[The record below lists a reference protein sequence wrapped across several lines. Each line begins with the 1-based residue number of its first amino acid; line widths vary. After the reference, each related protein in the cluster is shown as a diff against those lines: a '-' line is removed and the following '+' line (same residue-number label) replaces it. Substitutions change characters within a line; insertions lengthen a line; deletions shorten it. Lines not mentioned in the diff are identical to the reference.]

1 VTATLDPAPAE
12 AAAAPPTAAAP
23 AWYRRRGVQAAAGVG
38 LVLVVAQVVLRGTTV
53 FPTNWYMTL
62 GDRMREFRSWV
73 QRNRTSNFVIAHV
86 LRPIGDAVLWLYE
99 HVLDV
104 LLDLPWF
111 FLPLAFALVIARSG
125 RYVNAAAAALALALI
140 ELAGFHQIGME
151 TMSLMVICVG
161 VCILI
166 GTPLGI
172 LAGLSPRAERIL
184 RPILDALQSLPT
196 TLYLLFGLLLFGI
209 RQTPAA
215 IATIAFGIPPMIRIV
230 AAGIREVPPASVEA
244 GRIFGSSRWQL
255 LWKVQFPQATRS
267 FLTAI
272 NQTVMMCLSMVVIG
286 ALIGAGGLG
295 GELLQTLKLRS
306 PGRGFVVG
314 VGIFGIAF
322 AFDRLGRSLIG
333 AGQAGQSS
341 RSGRLGDAG
350 ALARIRSREYWL
362 GVAAVLLVAYFVGR
376 GIDHGQA
383 PWTFGRDI
391 ADPIDD
397 FVKWIRDE
405 FGRNLSSFSDW
416 VTINLVLRLRDFLQ
430 VTLAW
435 PVLIGAVTAAGWYL
449 RGKLFA
455 VFTFCGLMLI
465 GLMGM
470 WQPALLTLSQIVIAV
485 VVGACIALPAGV
497 FIGRRRRLEAAAEPF
512 LDIMQTL
519 PSFVY
524 AIPFVMLFTVGYV
537 PAMLSTMV
545 FAIPAGMRLTALA
558 VKGVQP
564 EALEAATTFGATNR
578 QRLWGVQIPLA
589 TRGLVLA
596 VNQLIMMSISMAI
609 VAGMVGENGLGYKSV
624 EGLTKPDVGVAV
636 EAGLSLLVMAIVL
649 DRLMEGL
656 ANRFDTAGQLPAR

>member
-1 VTATLDPAPAE
+1 
-12 AAAAPPTAAAP
+12 
-23 AWYRRRGVQAAAGVG
+23 
-38 LVLVVAQVVLRGTTV
+38 
-53 FPTNWYMTL
+53 M
-62 GDRMREFRSWV
+62 
-73 QRNRTSNFVIAHV
+73 
-86 LRPIGDAVLWLYE
+86 
-99 HVLDV
+99 
-104 LLDLPWF
+104 
-111 FLPLAFALVIARSG
+111 
-125 RYVNAAAAALALALI
+125 
-140 ELAGFHQIGME
+140 
-151 TMSLMVICVG
+151 
-161 VCILI
+161 
-166 GTPLGI
+166 
-172 LAGLSPRAERIL
+172 
-184 RPILDALQSLPT
+184 
-196 TLYLLFGLLLFGI
+196 
-209 RQTPAA
+209 
-215 IATIAFGIPPMIRIV
+215 
-230 AAGIREVPPASVEA
+230 
-244 GRIFGSSRWQL
+244 
-255 LWKVQFPQATRS
+255 
-267 FLTAI
+267 
-272 NQTVMMCLSMVVIG
+272 
-286 ALIGAGGLG
+286 
-295 GELLQTLKLRS
+295 
-306 PGRGFVVG
+306 
-314 VGIFGIAF
+314 
-322 AFDRLGRSLIG
+322 
-333 AGQAGQSS
+333 
-341 RSGRLGDAG
+341 
-350 ALARIRSREYWL
+350 
-362 GVAAVLLVAYFVGR
+362 
-376 GIDHGQA
+376 
-383 PWTFGRDI
+383 
-391 ADPIDD
+391 
-397 FVKWIRDE
+397 
-405 FGRNLSSFSDW
+405 
-416 VTINLVLRLRDFLQ
+416 
-430 VTLAW
+430 
-435 PVLIGAVTAAGWYL
+435 LIGAVTAAGWYL

>member
-1 VTATLDPAPAE
+1 MTDTLEPMVAEPAAE
-12 AAAAPPTAAAP
+12 QPVPAAPV
-23 AWYRRRGVQAAAGVG
+23 WYRRRGVQTAGGVG
-38 LVLVVAQVVLRGTTV
+38 LALVVAQVVLRGTTV
-53 FPTNWYMTL
+53 FPANWYMTL
-62 GDRMREFRSWV
+62 GDRMRDFRSWI
-73 QRNRTSNFVIAHV
+73 QRNRNSNFVIAHV

-111 FLPLAFALVIARSG
+111 WLPLAFAVVIARSG
-125 RYVNAAAAALALALI
+125 KYVNAVAAAVALALI

-151 TMSLMVICVG
+151 TMSLMLICVG
-161 VCILI
+161 LCIII

-215 IATIAFGIPPMIRIV
+215 VATIAFGVPPMIRIV
-230 AAGIREVPPASVEA
+230 AAGICDVPPASVEA

-267 FLTAI
+267 FLTAV

-306 PGRGFVVG
+306 PGRGVVVG
-314 VGIFGIAF
+314 VAIFGIAF

-333 AGQAGQSS
+333 ARAVAS
-341 RSGRLGDAG
+341 RV
-350 ALARIRSREYWL
+350 RSRDYWL
-362 GVAAVLLVAYFVGR
+362 GAAAVLLVAYFVGR
-376 GIDHGQA
+376 GIDHGQV
-383 PWTFGRDI
+383 PWTFARDV
-391 ADPIDD
+391 ANPIDD
-397 FVKWIRDE
+397 LVKWIRDE

-416 VTINLVLRLRDFLQ
+416 VTINLVLRLRNFLQ
-430 VTLAW
+430 VTVAW
-435 PVLIGAVTAAGWYL
+435 PVLIGAVTAAAWYL

-455 VFTFCGLMLI
+455 VFTFGGLVLI

-485 VVGACIALPAGV
+485 VVGACIALPVGV
-497 FIGRRRRLEAAAEPF
+497 FIGRRPRLEAVVEPF

-524 AIPFVMLFTVGYV
+524 AIPFVMLFTVGFV

-545 FAIPAGMRLTALA
+545 FAIPAGVRLAALA

-564 EALEAATTFGATNR
+564 EALEASTTFGATNR

-589 TRGLVLA
+589 MRGLVLA

-609 VAGMVGENGLGYKSV
+609 IAGMVGENGLGYKSV

-656 ANRFDTAGQLPAR
+656 ANRFDAAGQAPAR